1 MPFDIGGPMLSA
13 AAIADP
19 PDFDRARAVARF
31 DGLMRELIHAFKF
44 HDSHNARRLFGR
56 WLAEAG
62 QEILSEADLLVAV
75 PLARWRLISRRF
87 NQAQILAAETGRLAG
102 KPVRPFALT
111 RTRSTAHQI
120 GLSRAQRSRN
130 VAGAFRV
137 PASELP
143 AISGKAIVLVD
154 DVITSGATASAAA
167 AALETRRSAP
177 RRRAG
182 VGDRLESL
190 SPERDWRGKAAAQ
203 PRKSTEPG
211 CMGSRTRYLLIRS
224 LPNGVR
230 RGADDMS
237 KVTVYTAGNCCYC
250 HMAKD
255 LLRRKGAAFEE
266 IDLTGRSDLRAD
278 LSVRAGGRRTV
289 PQIWIGDSTSVA
301 ATISLT
307 SNGPANSIRF

>member
-13 AAIADP
+13 AAVADP
-19 PDFDRARAVARF
+19 PDFDRARGVARF

-62 QEILSEADLLVAV
+62 QEILSEADVLVPV

-87 NQAQILAAETGRLAG
+87 NQAQILAAETARLAG

-137 PASELP
+137 PDSKLSE
-143 AISGKAIVLVD
+143 ISGKAIVLID

-167 AALETRRSAP
+167 ATLK
-177 RRRAG
+177 RAG
-182 VGDRLESL
+182 
-190 SPERDWRGKAAAQ
+190 A
-203 PRKSTEPG
+203 
-211 CMGSRTRYLLIRS
+211 
-224 LPNGVR
+224 R
-230 RGADDMS
+230 R
-237 KVTVYTAGNCCYC
+237 V
-250 HMAKD
+250 D
-255 LLRRKGAAFEE
+255 LLALA
-266 IDLTGRSDLRAD
+266 I
-278 LSVRAGGRRTV
+278 V
-289 PQIWIGDSTSVA
+289 
-301 ATISLT
+301 
-307 SNGPANSIRF
+307 SNA